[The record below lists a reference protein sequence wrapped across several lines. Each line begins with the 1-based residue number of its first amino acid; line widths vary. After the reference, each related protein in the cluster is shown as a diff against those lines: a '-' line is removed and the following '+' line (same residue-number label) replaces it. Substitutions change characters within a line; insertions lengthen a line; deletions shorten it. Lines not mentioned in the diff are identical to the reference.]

1 MKTSLDHLPRR
12 KQTELQRAV
21 DVLFAEFDDMLKLAT
36 SQQKKRGRILKIIL
50 YGSYARGDWVEDR
63 ASGYMSDYDLLV
75 IVNQRQLVDKAACW
89 EKADDW
95 FVSRRSPETQVHFF
109 VETLHEVNDKLAQGY
124 YFFTDIKK
132 EGIALYELKGHTLAE
147 PKLLTPQA
155 AHGMAKHYFEERFP
169 NSKRRMVAFKFELDK
184 GQIDARW
191 RKDAAFT
198 LHQAAEHAYA
208 ALLLTFTLYSP
219 ADHNIKFL
227 RSLAE
232 EIEPSLR
239 NAWPRDTRRARAWF
253 ELLKRAYVEAR
264 YSEHY
269 KISEEQLLWLG
280 DCAIKLHG
288 LVERACQK
296 RLANLAKAAESGSK
310 R

>member
-12 KQTELQRAV
+12 KQTELKRVV
-21 DVLFAEFDDMLKLAT
+21 DVLFTEFDDMLKLAT
-36 SQQKKRGRILKIIL
+36 SQQKKCGRILKIIL

-75 IVNQRQLVDKAACW
+75 IVNQRQLVDKAECW

-95 FVSRRSPETQVHFF
+95 FVSRRSTETQVHFF

-132 EGIALYELKGHTLAE
+132 EGIALYELKGHALAE
-147 PKLLTPQA
+147 PKNLSEKNAKKLSDRHLSLWLERAQDDFRTFRFA
-155 AHGMAKHYFEERFP
+155 FAEGMFNKSA
-169 NSKRRMVAFKFELDK
+169 FEL
-184 GQIDARW
+184 
-191 RKDAAFT
+191 
-198 LHQAAEHAYA
+198 HQTIERLYSGF
-208 ALLLTFTLYSP
+208 LLSRTLYVP
-219 ADHNIKFL
+219 NTHNIKFL

-232 EIEPSLR
+232 DIDPALR
-239 NAWPRDTRRARAWF
+239 TVWPRDTRRARAWF

-269 KISEEQLLWLG
+269 KISEEQLAWLG
-280 DCAIKLHG
+280 
-288 LVERACQK
+288 ERAEKLQK
-296 RLANLAKAAESGSK
+296 LVTTHAPRTGSEAS
-310 R
+310 

>member
-12 KQTELQRAV
+12 KQTELKRAV
-21 DVLFAEFDDMLKLAT
+21 DVLFTEFDDMLKLAT

-63 ASGYMSDYDLLV
+63 ASGYMSDYDVLV
-75 IVNQRQLVDKAACW
+75 IVNQRQLVDKAECW

-147 PKLLTPQA
+147 PKLLTPKV
-155 AHGMAKHYFEERFP
+155 AHGMARHYFEERLP
-169 NSKRRMVAFKFELDK
+169 YAKYHCELANKAVSDQQLK
-184 GQIDARW
+184 H
-191 RKDAAFT
+191 AAFE
-198 LHQAAEHAYA
+198 LHQAVEHAYA

-232 EIEPSLR
+232 DIEPSLR
-239 NAWPRDTRRARAWF
+239 DAWPRDTRRARAWF

-269 KISEEQLLWLG
+269 KISEEQLAWLG
-280 DCAIKLHG
+280 DCALKLHG
-288 LVERACQK
+288 LVERACRK
-296 RLANLAKAAESGSK
+296 RLANLVKAAESGGK

>member
-1 MKTSLDHLPRR
+1 LKTSLDHLPRR

-75 IVNQRQLVDKAACW
+75 IVNQRQLVDKAECW

-132 EGIALYELKGHTLAE
+132 EGIALYELKGHTVAE
-147 PKLLTPQA
+147 PKNLSKEEANALSKKFL
-155 AHGMAKHYFEERFP
+155 AHHLPRAKDFLISAEALIERGSL
-169 NSKRRMVAFKFELDK
+169 NITAFM
-184 GQIDARW
+184 
-191 RKDAAFT
+191 
-198 LHQAAEHAYA
+198 LHQAVEQLYTAF
-208 ALLLTFTLYSP
+208 LLSRTLYVP
-219 ADHNIKFL
+219 NTHNIKFL
-227 RSLAE
+227 RQLAE
-232 EIEPSLR
+232 DIDPVLR
-239 NAWPRDTRRARAWF
+239 TVWPRDTRRTRALF
-253 ELLKRAYVEAR
+253 ELLKRSYVEAR
-264 YSEHY
+264 YSEHF
-269 KISEEQLLWLG
+269 KVTEDELAWLG
-280 DCAIKLHG
+280 
-288 LVERACQK
+288 ERAEKLQK
-296 RLANLAKAAESGSK
+296 LVTARAPRTGSEVS
-310 R
+310 

>member
-1 MKTSLDHLPRR
+1 LKTSLDHLPRR
-12 KQTELQRAV
+12 KQTELKRVV
-21 DVLFAEFDDMLKLAT
+21 DVLFTEFDDMLKLAT

-147 PKLLTPQA
+147 PKNLSEKDAKKLSDRHLSLWLERAQDDFRTFRFA
-155 AHGMAKHYFEERFP
+155 FAEGMFNKSA
-169 NSKRRMVAFKFELDK
+169 FEL
-184 GQIDARW
+184 
-191 RKDAAFT
+191 
-198 LHQAAEHAYA
+198 HQTIERLYSGF
-208 ALLLTFTLYSP
+208 LLSRTLYVP
-219 ADHNIKFL
+219 NTHNIKFL

-232 EIEPSLR
+232 DIDPALR
-239 NAWPRDTRRARAWF
+239 TVWPRDTRRARALF
-253 ELLKRAYVEAR
+253 ELLKRSYVEAR
-264 YSEHY
+264 YSEHF
-269 KISEEQLLWLG
+269 KVTEEELVWLG
-280 DCAIKLHG
+280 ECAEKLQK
-288 LVERACQK
+288 LVTTRAP
-296 RLANLAKAAESGSK
+296 RTGGEAS
-310 R
+310 

>member
-1 MKTSLDHLPRR
+1 LKTSLDHLPRR
-12 KQTELQRAV
+12 KQRELQRAV

-75 IVNQRQLVDKAACW
+75 IVNQRWLVDKAECW

-95 FVSRRSPETQVHFF
+95 FVRRRSPETQVHFF

-132 EGIALYELKGHTLAE
+132 EGIALYELKGHTLSE
-147 PKLLTPQA
+147 PKNLS
-155 AHGMAKHYFEERFP
+155 EREA
-169 NSKRRMVAFKFELDK
+169 NALSKKFLAFHLPRAQEFLISAEALIER
-184 GQIDARW
+184 GSLNIT
-191 RKDAAFT
+191 AFM
-198 LHQAAEHAYA
+198 LHQAVEQLYTAF
-208 ALLLTFTLYSP
+208 LLSRTLYSP
-219 ADHNIKFL
+219 AEHNIKFL

-232 EIEPSLR
+232 DIDPALR
-239 NAWPRDTRRARAWF
+239 TVWPRDTRRERALF

-264 YSEHY
+264 YSEHFE
-269 KISEEQLLWLG
+269 ISEDELVWLR
-280 DCAIKLHG
+280 ARAEKLQK
-288 LVERACQK
+288 LVTTRAP
-296 RLANLAKAAESGSK
+296 RTGSEAS
-310 R
+310 

>member
-1 MKTSLDHLPRR
+1 LKTSLDHLPRR
-12 KQTELQRAV
+12 KQTELKRVV
-21 DVLFAEFDDMLKLAT
+21 DVLFTEFDDMLKLAT

-75 IVNQRQLVDKAACW
+75 IVNQRQLVDKAECW

-147 PKLLTPQA
+147 PKNLSEKNAKKLSDRHLSLWLERAQDDFRTFRFA
-155 AHGMAKHYFEERFP
+155 FAEGMFNKSA
-169 NSKRRMVAFKFELDK
+169 FEL
-184 GQIDARW
+184 
-191 RKDAAFT
+191 
-198 LHQAAEHAYA
+198 HQTIERLYSGF
-208 ALLLTFTLYSP
+208 LLSRTLYVP
-219 ADHNIKFL
+219 NTHNIKFL

-232 EIEPSLR
+232 DIDPALR
-239 NAWPRDTRRARAWF
+239 TVWPRDTRRARALF
-253 ELLKRAYVEAR
+253 ELLKRSYVEAR

-269 KISEEQLLWLG
+269 KISEEQLAWLG
-280 DCAIKLHG
+280 ARAEKLQK
-288 LVERACQK
+288 LVTAHAPRT
-296 RLANLAKAAESGSK
+296 GSEAS
-310 R
+310 

>member
-1 MKTSLDHLPRR
+1 LKTSLDHLPRR
-12 KQTELQRAV
+12 KQTELKRVV

-95 FVSRRSPETQVHFF
+95 FASRRSPETQVHFF

-124 YFFTDIKK
+124 YFFTDIKT

-147 PKLLTPQA
+147 PKNLSEREANALSKKFL
-155 AHGMAKHYFEERFP
+155 AHHLPRAHNFLVDSKTILERGSLN
-169 NSKRRMVAFKFELDK
+169 NSAFM
-184 GQIDARW
+184 
-191 RKDAAFT
+191 
-198 LHQAAEHAYA
+198 LHQAVEQLYTAF
-208 ALLLTFTLYSP
+208 LLSRTLYSP
-219 ADHNIKFL
+219 AEHNIKFL

-232 EIEPSLR
+232 DIDPALR
-239 NAWPRDTRRARAWF
+239 TVWPRNTRRERALF
-253 ELLKRAYVEAR
+253 ELLKRSYVEAR
-264 YSEHY
+264 YSEHF
-269 KISEEQLLWLG
+269 KVTEDELVWLG
-280 DCAIKLHG
+280 
-288 LVERACQK
+288 ERAEKLQK
-296 RLANLAKAAESGSK
+296 LVTARAPRTGSEAS
-310 R
+310 

>member
-1 MKTSLDHLPRR
+1 LKTSLDHLPRR
-12 KQTELQRAV
+12 KQTELKRVV

-63 ASGYMSDYDLLV
+63 ASGYMSDYDVLV
-75 IVNQRQLVDKAACW
+75 IVNQRQLVDKAECW

-147 PKLLTPQA
+147 PKNLSEKNAKKLSEKFLE
-155 AHGMAKHYFEERFP
+155 HGLKVAEGIFDTFRYVLGQERF
-169 NSKRRMVAFKFELDK
+169 NE
-184 GQIDARW
+184 
-191 RKDAAFT
+191 AAFN
-198 LHQAAEHAYA
+198 LHQTVERLYA
-208 ALLLTFTLYSP
+208 SFLLSRTLYVP
-219 ADHNIKFL
+219 NTHNIKFL

-232 EIEPSLR
+232 DIDPALR
-239 NAWPRDTRRARAWF
+239 TVWPRDTRRERALF
-253 ELLKRAYVEAR
+253 ELLKRSYVEAR
-264 YSEHY
+264 YSEHFNVTEEELVWL
-269 KISEEQLLWLG
+269 KARAEKLQKLVTTRAPRTGSE
-280 DCAIKLHG
+280 
-288 LVERACQK
+288 R
-296 RLANLAKAAESGSK
+296 
-310 R
+310 